1 MTFGLAVASQ
11 DVDRALVTLE
21 AKWRDLLEDG
31 QGESA
36 DIVLDFSS
44 DEMTC
49 PACLTTFATGPD
61 ECPDCGLYI
70 GTG

>member
-11 DVDRALVTLE
+11 DVPTVMQ
-21 AKWRDLLEDG
+21 LLEDRWRG
-31 QGESA
+31 LLEDNQEASA

-49 PACLTTFATGPD
+49 PACLTTFPTGPD
-61 ECPDCGLYI
+61 ECPSCGLFL
-70 GTG
+70 GV